1 MHRSRSGFKDLAIV
15 LRIEEEAATFEYAKA
30 MMEFWRIHAGSS
42 GEWST
47 EIAAAARRQA
57 VAKEAL
63 GRASARYNEFLFRGK
78 HPETI

>member
-1 MHRSRSGFKDLAIV
+1 
-15 LRIEEEAATFEYAKA
+15 

-42 GEWST
+42 GGWST
-47 EIAAAARRQA
+47 EIAAAALRQA